1 MDNIL
6 VYSDSVSWGII
17 PDTRQRMTFA
27 QRWPG
32 VLEFHLNENHHN
44 VRVIENC
51 LNGRKTVWDD
61 PFREGRR
68 GVDGLAQVIEM
79 HSPLQCVILMLGTND
94 FQDTHDN
101 KASMSAQGVAK
112 LVSVIRNAP
121 IEADMPVPKILI
133 IAPVTII
140 NPCGII
146 GYKFTGAEKR
156 CAGYAKELEK
166 VSHDLETLFLDANKW
181 VKVSERDGIHLDE
194 DQHLLLG
201 KVVADFL
208 SENKVLHSP

>member
-32 VLEFHLNENHHN
+32 VMEFHLNENKHN

-68 GVDGLAQVIEM
+68 GVEGLAQVIEM
-79 HSPLQCVILMLGTND
+79 HSPLHCVILMLGTND

-112 LVSVIRNAP
+112 LVSVIRSAP
-121 IEADMPVPKILI
+121 IEPGMLVPKVLI
-133 IAPVTII
+133 VAPLTIN

-146 GYKFTGAEKR
+146 GYKFTGAKKR
-156 CAGYAKELEK
+156 CEGFPQELEK
-166 VSHDLETLFLDANKW
+166 VSNDLGTLFLDANRW

-194 DQHLLLG
+194 NQHSVLG
-201 KVVADFL
+201 KVIADFL
-208 SENKVLHSP
+208 SDNKVLH